1 MKILLARLVK
11 HPLGALYGTLLG
23 LVAFFAAVPAFSS
36 GMWDAALVDLV
47 MAGIL
52 IFLMLKSFISTFR
65 KKSSVVEKATAWGMV
80 VCANI
85 LALLP
90 SHDFPGS
97 LSTAFAFSLLICA
110 LVLYFSGRLMAVICI
125 ALKKMYFFQ
134 TNNMLMYELL
144 VSAVPS
150 LVLSL
155 QPNTDRVK
163 GKFIPYVLSRAIPG
177 ALTMTIGIMAVYLI
191 HASSLAETFGFVQHM
206 ETPSYNALMMIALT
220 ACGLVMLYRICQPFN
235 TVRAVLWVIAVGMCA
250 IVLAVPTLGNFVFN
264 GWDALTFSVPQI
276 LLMIIIVQA
285 SYPISGFLIKA
296 FDMLTPAEPSQE
308 EQLKRANLK

>member
-1 MKILLARLVK
+1 MKILLARLAK

-125 ALKKMYFFQ
+125 APALWCCVFMPYHEEF
-134 TNNMLMYELL
+134 MLLL
-144 VSAVPS
+144 SYPLRLNAT
-150 LVLSL
+150 VLSAGML
-155 QPNTDRVK
+155 KMFGVDV
-163 GKFIPYVLSRAIPG
+163 
-177 ALTMTIGIMAVYLI
+177 VY
-191 HASSLAETFGFVQHM
+191 SGTSLALPGLNIAITDACSGINQLDAFILIAFIFVH
-206 ETPSYNALMMIALT
+206 LLHKK
-220 ACGLVMLYRICQPFN
+220 
-235 TVRAVLWVIAVGMCA
+235 VLWK
-250 IVLAVPTLGNFVFN
+250 
-264 GWDALTFSVPQI
+264 ALHFAFIMPS
-276 LLMIIIVQA
+276 IIIGNSLRIILTVLLYKLFGEGVFENTWHTVLGYSQIIFA
-285 SYPISGFLIKA
+285 LLIFLHCFRITA
-296 FDMLTPAEPSQE
+296 LPA
-308 EQLKRANLK
+308 A